1 MKPSFLTALPGFL
14 REVYLEAKRVNWPT
28 RKEVIQNTLLVVG
41 ISFVTAVFLGTAD
54 FLFGLF
60 LQQLAK

>member
-1 MKPSFLTALPGFL
+1 MKPSLFSAIPGFL

-28 RKEVIQNTLLVVG
+28 RKEVTQNTLLVVG
-41 ISFVTAVFLGTAD
+41 ISFATAVFLGTAD
-54 FLFGLF
+54 FLFGLL